1 MVAMRDNK
9 ISLSEKFLLSFE
21 EAAKYF
27 GIGEQ
32 KLRNMASLE
41 ENPKWVIQS
50 GYRRLIKRVLLEEV
64 LLKAETI

>member
-1 MVAMRDNK
+1 MGYK
-9 ISLSEKFLLSFE
+9 
-21 EAAKYF
+21 AAAQYF

-32 KLRNMASLE
+32 KLRNMANIE

-50 GYRRLIKRVLLEEV
+50 GCRRLIKRVLLEDI

>member
-1 MVAMRDNK
+1 MMKNNTVN
-9 ISLSEKFLLSFE
+9 ISEKFLLSFE

-50 GYRRLIKRVLLEEV
+50 GCRRLIKRVLLEEV

>member
-1 MVAMRDNK
+1 MKESSV
-9 ISLSEKFLLSFE
+9 SLLEKFLLSFE
-21 EAAKYF
+21 EAARYF

-32 KLRNMASLE
+32 KLRNMANIE

-50 GYRRLIKRVLLEEV
+50 GCRRLIKRVLLEDI

>member
-1 MVAMRDNK
+1 MKENK
-9 ISLSEKFLLSFE
+9 VSLSEKFLLSFE
-21 EAAKYF
+21 EAAQYF

-50 GYRRLIKRVLLEEV
+50 GCRRLIKRVLFEDM

>member
-1 MVAMRDNK
+1 MVTMKDNK

-21 EAAKYF
+21 EAAQYF

-32 KLRNMASLE
+32 KLRNMANIE

-50 GYRRLIKRVLLEEV
+50 GCRRLIKRVLFEEI

>member
-1 MVAMRDNK
+1 MRDNK

-21 EAAKYF
+21 EAARYF

-32 KLRNMASLE
+32 KLRNMANIE

-50 GYRRLIKRVLLEEV
+50 GCRRLIKRVLLEDI

>member
-21 EAAKYF
+21 EAARYF

-32 KLRNMASLE
+32 KLRNMANIE

-50 GYRRLIKRVLLEEV
+50 GCRRLIKRVLLEDI

>member
-50 GYRRLIKRVLLEEV
+50 GCRRLIKRVLLEEV

>member
-1 MVAMRDNK
+1 MRDNK